1 MTKSLKPDWLRRLIY
16 SGATDD
22 LDFELILRLQITNF
36 ASIFGVASN
45 ITYSILFVLWGLPG
59 GIALPL
65 INLGSIFFIGLPV
78 YLNHIR
84 KYNLAKFVLL
94 IALSVDSFA
103 ATDLFFGDLLG
114 GHYYFL
120 IFALIPFVIF
130 PYEAKITSVFF
141 FLINLLL
148 FFYIEYFAKP
158 PFLITDGPFHS
169 VVIQNFFRI
178 LSISIC
184 YLGIATVMLY
194 FLRNTFRNQSELQK
208 TNAYKDK
215 MFSIL
220 AHDLKGPM
228 GSMGTF
234 LGILIDSMDKIPSD
248 EMRKGLKELR
258 KNSFQSY
265 VILENLLDWV
275 KNDSHRIH
283 FLPDYISISTIVT
296 ATIELLQMQSTEKN
310 IQWKLSLPI
319 QHLPYADER
328 MTATI
333 MRNIISNS
341 VKFSNH
347 SGHVIVTS
355 QENDN
360 EFEISVEDF
369 GIGISSEK
377 LQKIRNKLQPGS
389 TFGTAG
395 EKGTGIGLLLAIDLI
410 AQQNG
415 RYILY
420 SEGKGTKFTFFLPKS
435 P

>member
-1 MTKSLKPDWLRRLIY
+1 MIKAFIPDWIRRLIY
-16 SGATDD
+16 TGVTED
-22 LDFELILRLQITNF
+22 LDFETILRLQITNF
-36 ASIFGVASN
+36 AAAFGVASN
-45 ITYSILFVLWGLPG
+45 ISYSIVFVLWGFPG
-59 GIALPL
+59 GFLPPL
-65 INLGSIFFIGLPV
+65 LNLCFIVFIGFPI

-84 KYNLAKFVLL
+84 KYNSAKFLL
-94 IALSVDSFA
+94 MLALSLDSFTTTA
-103 ATDLFFGDLLG
+103 LFSGNLLG
-114 GHYYFL
+114 GHYFFL
-120 IFALIPFVIF
+120 IFALLPFVIY
-130 PYEAKITSVFF
+130 PYNAKFISILFF
-141 FLINLLL
+141 ILNLFF
-148 FFYIEYFAKP
+148 FFYIEYLSEP
-158 PFLITDGPFHS
+158 PFLALDSPFYS
-169 VVIQNFFRI
+169 VGLQNFYRI
-178 LSISIC
+178 LSISVC
-184 YLGIATVMLY
+184 YIGIATVMLY
-194 FLRNTFRNQSELQK
+194 FLRNTFRNHSELQR

-215 MFSIL
+215 IFSIL

-234 LGILIDSMDKIPSD
+234 LGILMESVERISPD

-283 FLPDYISISTIVT
+283 FLPDYISISAIVT
-296 ATIELLQMQSTEKN
+296 GTIELLQIQCAEKN
-310 IQWKLSLPI
+310 IQWELNLPLS
-319 QHLPYADER
+319 HLPYADER

-333 MRNIISNS
+333 MRNIISNA

-347 SGHVIVTS
+347 SGHVIIS
-355 QENDN
+355 SLENET

-369 GIGISSEK
+369 GVGIPSGKLEK
-377 LQKIRNKLQPGS
+377 IQNGLLPGS

-420 SEGKGTKFTFFLPKS
+420 SEGKGSKFTFFLPKS